1 MRMKTIGLPKMPAF
15 LKLKTVWLCF
25 CLLCPGIRQ
34 CLQAELIAQTTDAQP
49 TPFGLYPDVIRVNTN
64 LVTVPVSVTD
74 TSGHTVNDL
83 GSQDFEIEED
93 GRPETVTKI
102 AEAGQSPLRLALL
115 FDLSGS
121 VNSRFH
127 FEQQA
132 AIRFL
137 EKVWKPG
144 DTISIIAFSES
155 PKIILQDSSSLSG
168 ALHVLLNLEPTEGPT
183 AFLDAVLL
191 SAKLLRRS
199 TGPETRQSVIALSDG
214 EDNKSNHNFSEV
226 LQEMQ
231 HSDTLFYS
239 INPSGAS
246 IRLNVISRKGQDDL
260 ATLAK
265 ETGGNAFVSD
275 NTADLDDIFSRI
287 AIELRAQYLL
297 SYYSTN
303 SQPDGKFRQISV
315 SIPKRPDLRIRTRR
329 GYYATANKA
338 ASDAAIPFP
347 ASEAP
352 MIESTENKPQTL
364 HR

>member
-1 MRMKTIGLPKMPAF
+1 LPAF
-15 LKLKTVWLCF
+15 LKLKTVRIYVCFLCLGASH
-25 CLLCPGIRQ
+25 CSMV
-34 CLQAELIAQTTDAQP
+34 ELMAQTAGAPMNAFSVYTDI
-49 TPFGLYPDVIRVNTN
+49 IRVSTN

-74 TSGHTVNDL
+74 TEGHIINDL
-83 GSQDFEIEED
+83 GSQDFKIEED
-93 GRPETVTKI
+93 GRLETITKI

-155 PKIILQDSSSLSG
+155 PKIILRSSSSLSE
-168 ALHVLLNLEPTEGPT
+168 AFKILLSLEPTEGPT
-183 AFLDAVLL
+183 SFLDSVAL
-191 SAKLLRRS
+191 SAKLLRQS
-199 TGPETRQSVIALSDG
+199 AGPETRQSVIALSDG
-214 EDNKSNHNFSEV
+214 EDNKSNYNFSEA
-226 LQEMQ
+226 LQDVQ
-231 HSDTLFYS
+231 HSDTIFYS

-246 IRLNVISRKGQDDL
+246 IRLNEISRRGQADL
-260 ATLAK
+260 DSLAK
-265 ETGGNAFVSD
+265 ETGGYAFVSD
-275 NTADLDDIFSRI
+275 NTADLDQIFSRI
-287 AIELRAQYLL
+287 AVELRAQYLL

-329 GYYATANKA
+329 GYFATANKA
-338 ASDAAIPFP
+338 ATADPAIPTP
-347 ASEAP
+347 ASALP
-352 MIESTENKPQTL
+352 ALESTENKPQSL
-364 HR
+364 QQ